1 MLQININ
8 KDENLQD
15 ACNIFIS
22 ALLPHDNYDS
32 AYYHM
37 ITMIENRIREI
48 RTSHGLSQEALATII
63 DSTQQSI
70 SRMENNTQ
78 AITAKALIMMS
89 EYFNVSTG
97 YLLGISDIKRDLNG
111 QMRMN
116 QEMEDCYDIVL
127 HYRNLTETNKK
138 TLSCILKRLEQAQ
151 LEEKELY
158 IKDVGDYA
166 KDSYM

>member
-1 MLQININ
+1 
-8 KDENLQD
+8 
-15 ACNIFIS
+15 
-22 ALLPHDNYDS
+22 
-32 AYYHM
+32 M
-37 ITMIENRIREI
+37 IVNRIREI

-78 AITAKALIMMS
+78 TITAKALIMMS

-127 HYRNLTETNKK
+127 HYRNLTETNWRNGSF
-138 TLSCILKRLEQAQ
+138 LSVHI
-151 LEEKELY
+151 
-158 IKDVGDYA
+158 
-166 KDSYM
+166 